1 MALHP
6 DQGFT
11 GSEVPQEILS
21 ADSGEMQIRFIS
33 DSLESSRGFSA
44 IFSADCPTLNPG
56 KGGFLEKQ
64 DYLKTHGFEYNFL
77 DQLFLNE

>member
-56 KGGFLEKQ
+56 KGGFTEKQ
-64 DYLKTHGFEYNFL
+64 DYFSICF
-77 DQLFLNE
+77 